1 MDLKNKVAIVTGS
14 GGPGSGRAELLLL
27 AAKGCRVIVS
37 DVNDAGGEETLRLI
51 NDAGGT
57 ARFFHCDVCI
67 QSEVEALVAFAERT
81 YGGLDVL
88 VNNASG
94 PGYRP
99 GARIEESYDTIQTD
113 LFGALYGVQY
123 GVAAMK
129 RSGGGAIVN
138 VSSTSALG
146 HGSDHSNMPAYDVA
160 KIAVLRLAT
169 THAALRDSHNIR
181 INCLVPDWVATPEV
195 KSYWDALTPEERR
208 NPRIPPSLTTLDEIA
223 RAALRLVTDE
233 SLAGR
238 VLIYWN
244 RRGPTLLP
252 ADDPGFAGLD
262 PYPL

>member
-1 MDLKNKVAIVTGS
+1 MDFKNKVAVVTGS
-14 GGPGSGRAELLLL
+14 GGPGSGRAEVLLL
-27 AAKGCRVIVS
+27 AAKGCRVVVS
-37 DVNDAGGEETLRLI
+37 DVNDVGGEETLRLI
-51 NDAGGT
+51 IDAGGT

-67 QSEVEALVAFAERT
+67 QSQVEALVAFAERT

-113 LFGALYGVQY
+113 LFGALYGLQY
-123 GVAAMK
+123 GIAAMK
-129 RSGGGAIVN
+129 RRGGGVIVN

-169 THAALRDSHNIR
+169 THAALRNSHNIR
-181 INCLVPDWVATPEV
+181 INCLVPDWVATPDV
-195 KSYWDALTPEERR
+195 KSYWDALTPDERR

-223 RAALRLVTDE
+223 HAALRLITDE

-238 VLIYWN
+238 ALIYWS
-244 RRGPTLLP
+244 RRGPTLLS

-262 PYPL
+262 PYTL